1 MKVLTRKRQ
10 QDIYKRI
17 VDVIVTLT
25 KVEAISEDHALQL
38 DYALGDMW
46 QIVRMVGGREML
58 TAMEGRN
65 YHTTPKVEKILN
77 GLSDCIDAADGWID
91 DLTEVEL

>member
-17 VDVIVTLT
+17 VDVIATLT
-25 KVEAISEDHALQL
+25 KVEAVSEDHALQL

-91 DLTEVEL
+91 DLLEEL

>member
-17 VDVIVTLT
+17 VYVV
-25 KVEAISEDHALQL
+25 SALAQVQTV
-38 DYALGDMW
+38 DKSHDEKINFALGDMW
-46 QIVRMVGGREML
+46 HIAKLVGGREML

-77 GLSDCIDAADGWID
+77 GLSDCIDAADGWLD
-91 DLTEVEL
+91 DLTEEL

>member
-17 VDVIVTLT
+17 VYVVT
-25 KVEAISEDHALQL
+25 ALSQVQTV
-38 DYALGDMW
+38 DESHDEKINFALGDMW
-46 QIVRMVGGREML
+46 HIAKLVGGREML

-65 YHTTPKVEKILN
+65 YHTTPQVEKILN

-91 DLTEVEL
+91 DLTEEL